1 MYFLFKIY
9 RWKKMNRKERFKNR
23 KKRLEKIKNTTVIND
38 DVDERLVQ
46 EFLTSKVDS
55 QRIEESCK
63 TLNEH
68 YIFKYNI
75 DVSKEEA
82 QELLNQF
89 KEKFTQE
96 KFDKLISDCKK
107 EVITSIVTPFG
118 LGKVIAV
125 YDKVGGNVD
134 TVHNVR
140 DGIYATE
147 DAKKTYENRGDYNTH
162 EYHSH
167 QHYRDINK
175 TNSKLKES
183 GELKDYMTGNTIER
197 YEKSDLDHIISAKE
211 IHDDAGRV
219 LANKDGADLANTNTN
234 LKATS
239 STSNRSKK
247 ADSMSDFISR
257 KDENLKEIEV
267 LKSKDILSHQEKN
280 RVKKL
285 EELQKIDNEKAL
297 KADKDAREAYNKNI
311 NKTYYTS
318 QEFVKNTVTT
328 GASEGVKMGMQ
339 QALGL
344 VMTEFFTALFDEIL
358 DIYKNGYSNGFG
370 DDKFFTILKE
380 RLKRIALKIKDKWKN
395 VATIFKDGF
404 LSGFIS
410 NLVTTVINA
419 FVTTG
424 KRVVRIIREGICSLF
439 KAVKLLLFPPK
450 GMSFED
456 AMHEAKKL
464 IASGLIISLGIIAEE
479 YIDKLIRGTGAL
491 SPFADIL
498 TTVFVGAITGL
509 AVTMVVYHID
519 KKKNNKEMINTL
531 ISQTDKKLDNVEKL
545 LAELELIRVM

>member
-1 MYFLFKIY
+1 
-9 RWKKMNRKERFKNR
+9 MNRKERFKNR
-23 KKRLEKIKNTTVIND
+23 KKRLEKIRNTVVVND
-38 DVDERLVQ
+38 DIDEDLVQ
-46 EFLTSKVDS
+46 EFLTSKVNS
-55 QRIEESCK
+55 QRVEETFKSID
-63 TLNEH
+63 EH
-68 YIFKYNI
+68 YTFKYNF
-75 DVSKEEA
+75 DVSKDEA
-82 QELLNQF
+82 REFLEDFKKEFNQA
-89 KEKFTQE
+89 
-96 KFDKLISDCKK
+96 KFDNLIGACKR
-107 EVITSIVTPFG
+107 EVINSIVTPFG
-118 LGKVIAV
+118 LGKIVAV

-134 TVHNVR
+134 TIHNAR
-140 DGIYATE
+140 DGVYATKK
-147 DAKKTYENRGDYNTH
+147 AKETYDNQGDYNTN

-167 QHYRDINK
+167 KKYKDINK
-175 TNSKLKES
+175 TNFELKEK
-183 GELKDYMTGNTIER
+183 GELQDYMTGDTIDPHK
-197 YEKSDLDHIISAKE
+197 KSDLDHIISAKE

-219 LANKDGADLANTNTN
+219 LANRDGADLANTDTN

-267 LKSKDILSHQEKN
+267 LKSKDNLSHQEKN

-297 KADKDAREAYNKNI
+297 KADKDAREAYKKDI
-311 NKTYYTS
+311 DKTYYMS

-370 DDKFFTILKE
+370 DDKFFTILKQ

-424 KRVVRIIREGICSLF
+424 KRVVRVIREGIYSLF

-498 TTVFVGAITGL
+498 TTVFIGAITGL

-519 KKKNNKEMINTL
+519 KKKNDKEIINSL

-545 LAELELIRVM
+545 LGELELIRVV